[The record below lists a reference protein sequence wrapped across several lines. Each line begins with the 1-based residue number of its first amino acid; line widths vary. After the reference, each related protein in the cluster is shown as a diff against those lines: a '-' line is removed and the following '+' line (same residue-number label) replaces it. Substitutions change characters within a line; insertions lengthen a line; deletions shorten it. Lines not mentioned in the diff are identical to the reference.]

1 MTSAMAAPTFA
12 LSAPVETVS
21 TWVVAME
28 RAFPAKNAASL
39 KTLKPVARTGLV
51 LKSHSGGRG
60 SRNRTYNLR
69 FWRPTL
75 CQLSYTPPK
84 LLHDLGDDA
93 GTHGLATFTDGE
105 TQAFFHGDRVDQLDR
120 DRHVVAG
127 HDHFLV
133 LGQLDRAGHVRRA
146 EVELRAVVVEER
158 RVAAAF
164 VLGQDIDLGREV
176 RVRLHRTGLAQHLA

>member
-51 LKSHSGGRG
+51 LKSHSSGRG

-75 CQLSYTPPK
+75 CQLSYTPPVTSSGEPGIMADSPK
-84 LLHDLGDDA
+84 SVECRAFYGPHPMTCLLHDLGNDA
-93 GTHGLATFTDGE
+93 GADGLAAFADGE
-105 TQAFFHGDRVDQLDR
+105 AQTFFH
-120 DRHVVAG
+120 
-127 HDHFLV
+127 
-133 LGQLDRAGHVRRA
+133 
-146 EVELRAVVVEER
+146 
-158 RVAAAF
+158 
-164 VLGQDIDLGREV
+164 
-176 RVRLHRTGLAQHLA
+176 